1 MRVKVTTGTVTH
13 CIKVARL
20 GGSQMITFALGILL
34 GAGCLAVYNEMYTR
48 WLYADVKRRAK
59 QQGISDR
66 QMKDALVW
74 ATKEEIEANL
84 IGK

>member
-1 MRVKVTTGTVTH
+1 
-13 CIKVARL
+13 
-20 GGSQMITFALGILL
+20 MITFALGILL

-74 ATKEEIEANL
+74 AATEEIEESL

>member
-1 MRVKVTTGTVTH
+1 M
-13 CIKVARL
+13 
-20 GGSQMITFALGILL
+20 MTFALGILL

-59 QQGISDR
+59 QQGITER

-74 ATKEEIEANL
+74 AATEEIEESLNASTTRSR
-84 IGK
+84 

>member
-1 MRVKVTTGTVTH
+1 
-13 CIKVARL
+13 
-20 GGSQMITFALGILL
+20 MITFPLGILL

-59 QQGISDR
+59 QQGISDH

-74 ATKEEIEANL
+74 AATENIEDSL
-84 IGK
+84 GK

>member
-1 MRVKVTTGTVTH
+1 MVTH
-13 CIKVARL
+13 YIKPLRL
-20 GGSQMITFALGILL
+20 GSDRMIPFALGALV
-34 GAGCLAVYNEMYTR
+34 GAGCVAIGSELYTR

-74 ATKEEIEANL
+74 AAKENIEESL

>member
-1 MRVKVTTGTVTH
+1 
-13 CIKVARL
+13 
-20 GGSQMITFALGILL
+20 MILFALGVLL
-34 GAGCLAVYNEMYTR
+34 GAGCLAVWSEMYTR

-74 ATKEEIEANL
+74 AATEEI
-84 IGK
+84 

>member
-1 MRVKVTTGTVTH
+1 
-13 CIKVARL
+13 
-20 GGSQMITFALGILL
+20 MITFALGILL
-34 GAGCLAVYNEMYTR
+34 GAGCLAIYNEMYTR

-74 ATKEEIEANL
+74 AATEEIEESL

>member
-1 MRVKVTTGTVTH
+1 
-13 CIKVARL
+13 
-20 GGSQMITFALGILL
+20 MITFALGILL

-48 WLYADVKRRAK
+48 WLYQDVKKRAK

-74 ATKEEIEANL
+74 AATEEIEESLDGNR
-84 IGK
+84 

>member
-1 MRVKVTTGTVTH
+1 
-13 CIKVARL
+13 
-20 GGSQMITFALGILL
+20 MILFALGVLL
-34 GAGCLAVYNEMYTR
+34 GAGCLAVWSEMYTR

-59 QQGISDR
+59 QQGITER

-84 IGK
+84 GK

>member
-1 MRVKVTTGTVTH
+1 MGET
-13 CIKVARL
+13 
-20 GGSQMITFALGILL
+20 MMTFALGILL

-59 QQGISDR
+59 QQGITER

-74 ATKEEIEANL
+74 AATEEIEESLNASTTRSR
-84 IGK
+84 

>member
-1 MRVKVTTGTVTH
+1 MILFT
-13 CIKVARL
+13 L
-20 GGSQMITFALGILL
+20 GVLL

-59 QQGISDR
+59 QQGISER

-74 ATKEEIEANL
+74 AATEEIEESL

>member
-1 MRVKVTTGTVTH
+1 
-13 CIKVARL
+13 
-20 GGSQMITFALGILL
+20 MILFALGILL

-48 WLYADVKRRAK
+48 WLYTDVKRRAK
-59 QQGISDR
+59 QQGISER

-74 ATKEEIEANL
+74 AATEEIEESL